1 MFLGSMHPVHVSV
14 MNMEYIEDEKSFS
27 ISIKTFKDDMEIAI
41 YHRYGKIVNLSEIG
55 QRATGNAFIEKYLLE
70 TIEIKYDE
78 NIIAPTIEEII
89 YNDDGIHVKLKSK
102 ANNNLDKI
110 SVLNTLL
117 MDIYMDQTNLVI
129 ISYKNKEKGYKLDV
143 KNNSFEITF

>member
-1 MFLGSMHPVHVSV
+1 MHPVHVSV